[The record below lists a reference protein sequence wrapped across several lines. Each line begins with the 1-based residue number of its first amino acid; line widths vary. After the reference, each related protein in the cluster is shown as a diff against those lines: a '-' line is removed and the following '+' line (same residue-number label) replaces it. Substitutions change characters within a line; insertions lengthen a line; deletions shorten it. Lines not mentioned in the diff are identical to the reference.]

1 MEQLEHLF
9 STLSYLNFLIYVSA
23 CLVVIFCIIYYLKG
37 NNPFTS
43 QIWDN
48 LPIYAMITI
57 TGLFTC
63 AIRSN
68 VISQLSSQITE
79 TYGMTLD
86 KKELN
91 EIMPMELSRPII
103 HKFIA
108 TMENDP
114 RVYEVY
120 LTHTDQGY
128 NFATKNVTGTYM
140 PLTKMTKESLIH
152 ENQ

>member
-1 MEQLEHLF
+1 MEQLGHLF
-9 STLSYLNFLIYVSA
+9 STLSYLNFLIYASA

-43 QIWDN
+43 QIWAN

-57 TGLFTC
+57 GLFTC
-63 AIRSN
+63 VIRSN

-79 TYGMTLD
+79 TYGMILD

-91 EIMPMELSRPII
+91 EIMPMEFSRLVI
-103 HKFIA
+103 HKFIV
-108 TMENDP
+108 TMQNDP
-114 RVYEVY
+114 RVYEIY